1 MPKSFNNSV
10 NLRWWVYESLL
21 YYGYDFSIW
30 NVFEIG

>member
-10 NLRWWVYESLL
+10 NLRWVYESLL
-21 YYGYDFSIW
+21 YYDFSIW